1 VKKPA
6 SKAKAP
12 AKAKVP
18 TAAKRP
24 APAQSP
30 VGRLLVEKKELSK
43 GGVRQ
48 MPEHLAAAIVA
59 SPPRL
64 DGDKLI
70 ELKEMVTAA
79 RDLEIEREQLNE
91 KLKEVNSKLDG
102 PEGLYFKKLPQF
114 MAEIG
119 LTSMTLE
126 PDGNLPGYI
135 ATASPYY
142 KASISAEWPDEQR
155 MEAFKYLES
164 EDAGDLIKTEVT
176 VAFPREQR
184 KAALQ
189 FQKIARK
196 YGDATIK
203 EAVAWNTLTA
213 WLKDQVEEH
222 GYMPQLDK
230 IGGMVARIVKLKE
243 KKD

>member
-1 VKKPA
+1 MPARKPA
-6 SKAKAP
+6 KAKAP

-18 TAAKRP
+18 TPAKKP
-24 APAQSP
+24 APAASP
-30 VGRLLVEKKELSK
+30 VKQLLDQRTGPA
-43 GGVRQ
+43 GG
-48 MPEHLAAAIVA
+48 MPAHLARAIA
-59 SPPRL
+59 TNPPRL

-70 ELKEMVTAA
+70 ELREMVIAA
-79 RDLEIEREQLNE
+79 RDLELEREALNE

-102 PEGLYFKKLPQF
+102 PEGLYFKKLPTF

-126 PDGNLPGYI
+126 AEGNLPAYV

-142 KASISAEWPDEQR
+142 KASISAEWPEEQR
-155 MEAFKYLES
+155 KDAFKYLES

-176 VAFPREQR
+176 IAFPREQR
-184 KAALQ
+184 KLALQ
-189 FQKIARK
+189 FQKVARK
-196 YGDATIK
+196 WGEATVK

-230 IGGMVARIVKLKE
+230 IGGTVARIVKLKE
-243 KKD
+243 VKS